1 MTATCAEINLQDLLN
16 HTAIKLLMYLE
27 ELIQNLNKT
36 ECETL
41 ELISKWGCDGS
52 QQAQFKQLES
62 NADSDAN
69 IFQNSMVPV

>member
-1 MTATCAEINLQDLLN
+1 
-16 HTAIKLLMYLE
+16 MYLE

-41 ELISKWGCDGS
+41 KLISKWGCDGS
-52 QQAQFKQLES
+52 QQAQFKQKLES

-69 IFQNSMVPV
+69 IFQSSTCIANL